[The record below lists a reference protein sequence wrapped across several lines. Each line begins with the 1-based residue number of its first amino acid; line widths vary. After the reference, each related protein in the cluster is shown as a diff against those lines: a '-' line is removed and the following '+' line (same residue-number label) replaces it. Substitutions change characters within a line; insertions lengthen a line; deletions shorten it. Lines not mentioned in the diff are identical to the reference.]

1 MPTFQYSA
9 KDSRGYEKQGNLE
22 ARNQKDAEAKL
33 ISMGLKPL
41 VVFDV
46 DAVKSKKTKEKK
58 VEKLGTGRMGA
69 KDLCMFTRQ
78 MTTLLQ
84 AGLPLLRAL
93 RTLAR
98 QAEKKKSIH
107 RVIEE
112 MADFVEGGGTFSE
125 ALNGQPKTFNR
136 LYVSMVKAGEA
147 SGALDVV
154 LLRLAEFLEKAERI
168 KRKVK
173 SAMTYPIV
181 VMVVAVGITIAL
193 MYFIVPK
200 FEEMFREML
209 GDGLPWIT
217 QLVINTSR
225 FIQANILWILIAS
238 VFFGIMMRYAL
249 KTKKGSEL
257 FDAFLIKTPPI
268 NSLTVRVVV
277 ARFSRTLGTLMNAGV
292 PVLQALQIVKDTVNN
307 AVVSNAVV
315 KVHDSVREG
324 EGITRPLNAQHIF
337 PDMTIAMI
345 EVGEET
351 GALPD
356 MLNRVA
362 DIYEEE
368 VDAAVDALTSLLEPI
383 MIVLLAGVVG
393 TIVIAM
399 FMPMIKMIEGM
410 SQQ

>member
-1 MPTFQYSA
+1 MPVYQYSA
-9 KDSRGYEKQGNLE
+9 KDYRGFEKQGTIE
-22 ARNQKDAEAKL
+22 ARNSREAEAKL
-33 ISMGLKPL
+33 QDQGLTPL
-41 VVFDV
+41 AVFDAE
-46 DAVKSKKTKEKK
+46 AVRNPGKAKGKK
-58 VEKLGTGRMGA
+58 VEKLGTGKMA
-69 KDLCMFTRQ
+69 PKDLALFTRQ

-98 QAEKKKSIH
+98 QAEGRKQHYK
-107 RVIEE
+107 VISE
-112 MADFVEGGGTFSE
+112 MADYVEGGGTFSE
-125 ALNGQPKTFNR
+125 ALNGQAKTFSR
-136 LYVSMVKAGEA
+136 LYVSMVRAGEA

-154 LLRLAEFLEKAERI
+154 LMRLAEFLEKSERI
-168 KRKVK
+168 KRRVK
-173 SAMTYPIV
+173 SAMTYPAV
-181 VMVVAVGITIAL
+181 VMIVAIVITFAL

-200 FEEMFREML
+200 FQEMFREML
-209 GDGLPWIT
+209 GEGLPALT
-217 QLVINTSR
+217 QMVINTSYW
-225 FIQANILWILIAS
+225 IQNNIVLLIIIVTALI
-238 VFFGIMMRYAL
+238 VLIRVGL
-249 KTKKGSEL
+249 KTKKGTEI
-257 FDAFLIKTPPI
+257 FDWILIKMPPFKALI
-268 NSLTVRVVV
+268 TRVVV

-307 AVVSNAVV
+307 AVVSNAIM

-324 EGITRPLNAQHIF
+324 EGITRPLSAQKIF

-368 VDAAVDALTSLLEPI
+368 VDAAVDALTSLLEPL
-383 MIVLLAGVVG
+383 MIVVLALIVG

-399 FMPMIKMIEGM
+399 FLPMIKMIESM
-410 SQQ
+410 SS